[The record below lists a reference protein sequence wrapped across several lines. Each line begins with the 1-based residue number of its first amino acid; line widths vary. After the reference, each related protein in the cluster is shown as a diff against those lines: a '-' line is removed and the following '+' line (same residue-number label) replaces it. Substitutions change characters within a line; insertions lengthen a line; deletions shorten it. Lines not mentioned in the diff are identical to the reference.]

1 MRRLAACL
9 SAAAKGEESVR
20 HIDIDPLRPSLGGG
34 RRRRR
39 RTKNTN
45 ICVRTHTD
53 ACRRAKEERT
63 CNFGSTASSL
73 DYSFWGS
80 DYREVRSCSEL
91 QLLASMTES
100 SFC

>member
-20 HIDIDPLRPSLGGG
+20 HTDIDPLRPSLGGG

-39 RTKNTN
+39 TKNTN
-45 ICVRTHTD
+45 IFVRTHTD
-53 ACRRAKEERT
+53 ACRCTKEERT
-63 CNFGSTASSL
+63 CNFGSTPSSL

-80 DYREVRSCSEL
+80 DYREVRSCSCWL
-91 QLLASMTES
+91 Q
-100 SFC
+100 